1 MSQKRRRRTAEHHLT
16 VIDRIALDMAEKTV
30 TEAVQRREVIEDLN
44 FRNLLARGIFVE
56 ERS

>member
-16 VIDRIALDMAEKTV
+16 AIDRIALDMAEKTV